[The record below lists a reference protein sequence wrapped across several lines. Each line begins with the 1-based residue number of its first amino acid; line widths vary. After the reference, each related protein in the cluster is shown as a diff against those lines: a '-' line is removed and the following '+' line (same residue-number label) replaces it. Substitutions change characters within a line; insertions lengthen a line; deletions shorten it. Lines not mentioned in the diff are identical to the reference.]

1 MSGSQPPKMGVSHG
15 HSQVFEEELKLWVE
29 KQLKSRESAQQ
40 LGAHDDSEILT
51 WQGLNGDAGF
61 RKYFRLSLSSC
72 QLIAVYAPPE
82 TENNTAFLAIDNF
95 LFEHGVHVPKII
107 GFDLTQGFF
116 LLEDLGKTLYLDHLD
131 EDSANGLYGEALL
144 ALMQIQQCPLDA
156 SIFPEYNV
164 ARLKDE
170 MALFPQWFVSELL
183 GYELSDQES
192 GVIEQAFGIL
202 LVSAEE
208 QPKVIVHRDFHS
220 RNIVYGVSGVPGIV
234 DFQDAVIGPFTY
246 DIVSLLRDCYIQWP
260 HEQVKNWLL
269 AYGNM
274 AFDAGVIPPVSQDC
288 LLRWFDLMG
297 LQRHIK
303 VLGIFARLSL
313 RDGKHSYLNDL
324 PLVVQYVRSVLE
336 EYEELTPFSD
346 WFESKL
352 MPMIQQQAWAES
364 LNS

>member
-1 MSGSQPPKMGVSHG
+1 MSGSQPPKAGVSHP
-15 HSQVFEEELKLWVE
+15 QVFESELKLWVE
-29 KQLKSRESAQQ
+29 QQLKLGKANPSSAVD
-40 LGAHDDSEILT
+40 DDSEILA

-61 RKYFRLSLSSC
+61 RKYFRLSVSSC
-72 QLIAVYAPPE
+72 PLIAVYAPPE
-82 TENNTAFLAIDNF
+82 TENNAAFLAIDKF

-107 GFDLTQGFF
+107 AYDLAQGYF

-144 ALMQIQQCPLDA
+144 ALMQIQQCPLDT
-156 SIFPEYNV
+156 SIFPEYD
-164 ARLKDE
+164 ATRLNDE
-170 MALFPQWFVSELL
+170 MALFPQWFVTELL
-183 GYELSDQES
+183 GYELSDRERAL
-192 GVIEQAFGIL
+192 IERAFEIL

-246 DIVSLLRDCYIQWP
+246 DVVSLLRDCYIQWP
-260 HEQVKNWLL
+260 PAQVKNWLL

-274 AFDAGVIPPVSQDC
+274 AFDAGILPPVSQDC

-313 RDGKHSYLNDL
+313 RDGKHGYLRDL
-324 PLVVQYVRSVLE
+324 PLVVEYVRTVVA
-336 EYEELTPFSD
+336 EYEELKPFRD
-346 WFESKL
+346 WFESAL
-352 MPMIQQQAWAES
+352 MPLVLQQTWAER

>member
-1 MSGSQPPKMGVSHG
+1 MSGSQPPKTGASHP
-15 HSQVFEEELKLWVE
+15 QAFEGELKLWVE
-29 KQLKSRESAQQ
+29 QQ
-40 LGAHDDSEILT
+40 LTSLKTTQPPAVHDDSGILT

-61 RKYFRLSLSSC
+61 RKYFRLSVSSC

-82 TENNTAFLAIDNF
+82 TENNPAFLAIDKF

-107 GFDLTQGFF
+107 AHDLTQGYF

-144 ALMQIQQCPLDA
+144 ALMQIQQCPLDR
-156 SIFPEYNV
+156 SIFPEYDA
-164 ARLKDE
+164 ARLKEE

-183 GYELSDQES
+183 GYELSNRER
-192 GVIEQAFGIL
+192 GMIEQAFDIL
-202 LVSAEE
+202 LASAEE
-208 QPKVIVHRDFHS
+208 QPNVIVHRDFHS
-220 RNIVYGVSGVPGIV
+220 RNIVYGVSGIPGIV

-246 DIVSLLRDCYIQWP
+246 DVVSLLRDCYIQWP
-260 HEQVKNWLL
+260 QEQVKNWLL

-274 AFDAGVIPPVSQDC
+274 AFDAGVIPSVSQDC

-313 RDGKHSYLNDL
+313 RDGKHGYLKDL
-324 PLVVQYVRSVLE
+324 PLVVHYVRSVAA
-336 EYEELTPFSD
+336 EYESLKSFSD
-346 WFESKL
+346 WFESTL
-352 MPMIQQQAWAES
+352 MPLVLDQPWAERMHS
-364 LNS
+364 

>member
-1 MSGSQPPKMGVSHG
+1 MSGSQPPKTGVSHP
-15 HSQVFEEELKLWVE
+15 QAFEGELKLWVE
-29 KQLKSRESAQQ
+29 QQLKSCKASQSAAQ
-40 LGAHDDSEILT
+40 DDCKILA

-61 RKYFRLSLSSC
+61 RKYFRLAVPSC

-82 TENNTAFLAIDNF
+82 TENNQAFLAIDKF

-107 GFDLTQGFF
+107 AYDLTAGYF

-131 EDSANGLYGEALL
+131 EDSVNGLYGEALL
-144 ALMQIQQCPLDA
+144 ALLQIQQCPLDA
-156 SIFPEYNV
+156 SIFPEYDT
-164 ARLKDE
+164 ARLKEE

-183 GYELSDQES
+183 GYELSDHER
-192 GVIEQAFGIL
+192 GMIDHAFEVML
-202 LVSAEE
+202 LSAEA

-260 HEQVKNWLL
+260 QEQVKNWLL

-274 AFDAGVIPPVSQDC
+274 AFDAGVIPSVSEDC
-288 LLRWFDLMG
+288 LVRWFDLMG

-313 RDGKHSYLNDL
+313 RDGKHAYLADL
-324 PLVVQYVRSVLE
+324 PLVVRYVRSVMA
-336 EYEELTPFSD
+336 EYDELTPFSE
-346 WFESKL
+346 WFERVL
-352 MPMIQQQAWAES
+352 MPLINEQVWAERP
-364 LNS
+364 NS